1 MTTTYYFRVADF
13 RFSVCLPASCD
24 VGRLLPSFHDFR
36 ETGPS
41 MEKTLFHLTTVPS
54 GQLPAP
60 GSGQLIEQT
69 DNDMGH
75 LVLYALRDGYYIEIT
90 SNGRLHRMAATD
102 DFSVIDADLQWDDP
116 QAGSA
121 LSSLIRTAYAQAIL
135 YHNAISIHASAV
147 HNNGRAYLFMGKSGT
162 GKSTHSALW
171 MEHIPG
177 TELLND
183 DNPTIRIWEGKAYA
197 YGTPWSGK
205 TACYKNQ
212 AFPHRR
218 NGTTETGTGEP
229 LRQARGHRR
238 LHSPLPRM
246 LGHHPRR
253 APPQQALRHPHLP
266 GRESNG
272 GDNGLPARQRGG
284 ADMPRRTDEQ
294 IQKQI
299 NLFFNHE

>member
-13 RFSVCLPASCD
+13 RFSVCLPASCEVD
-24 VGRLLPSFHDFR
+24 RLLPSFHDFR
-36 ETGPS
+36 ETGHT
-41 MEKTLFHLTTVPS
+41 MEKTLFRFTAVSS

-90 SNGRLHRMAATD
+90 SNGRLHRMAATA
-102 DFSVIDADLQWDDP
+102 DFSVIEADLQWDDP

-147 HNNGRAYLFMGKSGT
+147 HNDGRAYLFMGKSGT

-183 DNPTIRIWEGKAYA
+183 DNPTIRFRKGKAYA

-212 AFPHRR
+212 AFPIGGMAR
-218 NGTTETGTGEP
+218 
-229 LRQARGHRR
+229 LRQAPENRFDKLEGIDAFIALYPGCSVITHDEHLRNR
-238 LHSPLPRM
+238 LYDTLTLLAEKVMVGTMDCRPDRE
-246 LGHHPRR
+246 
-253 APPQQALRHPHLP
+253 AALTCHDALT
-266 GRESNG
+266 NKYK
-272 GDNGLPARQRGG
+272 N
-284 ADMPRRTDEQ
+284 
-294 IQKQI
+294 K
-299 NLFFNHE
+299 

>member
-13 RFSVCLPASCD
+13 RFSVCLPASCEVD
-24 VGRLLPSFHDFR
+24 RLLPSFHDFR
-36 ETGPS
+36 ETGHT
-41 MEKTLFHLTTVPS
+41 MEKTLFRFTAVSS

-90 SNGRLHRMAATD
+90 SNGRLHRMAATA

-171 MEHIPG
+171 MEHIPD

-212 AFPHRR
+212 AFPIGGMAR
-218 NGTTETGTGEP
+218 
-229 LRQARGHRR
+229 LRQAPENRFDKLEGIDAFIALYPGCSVITHDEHLRNR
-238 LHSPLPRM
+238 LYDTLTLLAEKVTVGTMDCLPDRE
-246 LGHHPRR
+246 
-253 APPQQALRHPHLP
+253 AALTCHDALT
-266 GRESNG
+266 NKYK
-272 GDNGLPARQRGG
+272 N
-284 ADMPRRTDEQ
+284 
-294 IQKQI
+294 K
-299 NLFFNHE
+299 

>member
-36 ETGPS
+36 DTGHT
-41 MEKTLFHLTTVPS
+41 MEKTLFRFTAVSS

-75 LVLYALRDGYYIEIT
+75 LVLYALRNGYYIEIT

-116 QAGSA
+116 HAGSA

-147 HNNGRAYLFMGKSGT
+147 HNDGRAYLFMGKSGT

-205 TACYKNQ
+205 TPCYKNQ
-212 AFPHRR
+212 AFPIGGMAR
-218 NGTTETGTGEP
+218 
-229 LRQARGHRR
+229 LRQAPENRFDKLEGIDAFIALYPGCSVITHDEHLRNR
-238 LHSPLPRM
+238 LYDTLTLLAEKVTVGTMDCLPDRE
-246 LGHHPRR
+246 
-253 APPQQALRHPHLP
+253 AALTCHDALT
-266 GRESNG
+266 NKYK
-272 GDNGLPARQRGG
+272 N
-284 ADMPRRTDEQ
+284 
-294 IQKQI
+294 K
-299 NLFFNHE
+299 

>member
-13 RFSVCLPASCD
+13 RFSVCLPASCEVD
-24 VGRLLPSFHDFR
+24 RLLPSFHDFR
-36 ETGPS
+36 ETGHT
-41 MEKTLFHLTTVPS
+41 MEKTLFRFTAVSS

-90 SNGRLHRMAATD
+90 SNGRLHRMAATA

-171 MEHIPG
+171 MEHIPD

-183 DNPTIRIWEGKAYA
+183 DNPTIRFREGKAYA

-212 AFPHRR
+212 AFPIGGMAR
-218 NGTTETGTGEP
+218 
-229 LRQARGHRR
+229 LRQAPVNRFDKLEGIDAFIALYPGCSVITHDEHLRNR
-238 LHSPLPRM
+238 LYDTLTLLAEKVTVGTMDCRPDRET
-246 LGHHPRR
+246 
-253 APPQQALRHPHLP
+253 ALTCHDALT
-266 GRESNG
+266 NKYK
-272 GDNGLPARQRGG
+272 N
-284 ADMPRRTDEQ
+284 
-294 IQKQI
+294 K
-299 NLFFNHE
+299 

>member
-13 RFSVCLPASCD
+13 RFSVCLPASCEVD
-24 VGRLLPSFHDFR
+24 RLLPSFHDFR
-36 ETGPS
+36 ETDHT
-41 MEKTLFHLTTVPS
+41 MEKTLFRFTAVSS

-90 SNGRLHRMAATD
+90 SNGRLHRMAATA
-102 DFSVIDADLQWDDP
+102 DFSVIEADLQWDDP

-121 LSSLIRTAYAQAIL
+121 LSSLIRTTYAQAIL

-147 HNNGRAYLFMGKSGT
+147 HNDGRAYLFMGKSGT

-171 MEHIPG
+171 MEHIPD

-183 DNPTIRIWEGKAYA
+183 DNPTIRFREGKAYA

-212 AFPHRR
+212 AFPIGGMAR
-218 NGTTETGTGEP
+218 
-229 LRQARGHRR
+229 LRQAPENRFDKLEGIDAFISLYPGCSVITHDEHLRNR
-238 LHSPLPRM
+238 LYDTLTLLAEKVTVGTMDCRPDRE
-246 LGHHPRR
+246 
-253 APPQQALRHPHLP
+253 AALTCHDALT
-266 GRESNG
+266 NKYK
-272 GDNGLPARQRGG
+272 N
-284 ADMPRRTDEQ
+284 
-294 IQKQI
+294 K
-299 NLFFNHE
+299 

>member
-13 RFSVCLPASCD
+13 RFSVCLPASCEVD
-24 VGRLLPSFHDFR
+24 RLLPSFHDFR
-36 ETGPS
+36 ETGHT
-41 MEKTLFHLTTVPS
+41 MEKTLFRFTAVSS

-90 SNGRLHRMAATD
+90 SNGRLHRMAATA

-147 HNNGRAYLFMGKSGT
+147 HNDGRAYLFMGKSGT

-171 MEHIPG
+171 MEHIPD

-183 DNPTIRIWEGKAYA
+183 DNPTIRFREGKAYA

-212 AFPHRR
+212 AFPIGGMAR
-218 NGTTETGTGEP
+218 
-229 LRQARGHRR
+229 LRQAPENRFDKLEGIDAFIALYPGCSVITHDEHLRNR
-238 LHSPLPRM
+238 LYDTLTLLAEKVTVGTMDCRPDRE
-246 LGHHPRR
+246 
-253 APPQQALRHPHLP
+253 AALTCHDALT
-266 GRESNG
+266 NKYK
-272 GDNGLPARQRGG
+272 N
-284 ADMPRRTDEQ
+284 
-294 IQKQI
+294 K
-299 NLFFNHE
+299 

>member
-13 RFSVCLPASCD
+13 RFSIGLPASCEVD
-24 VGRLLPSFHDFR
+24 RLLPSFHDFR
-36 ETGPS
+36 ETDHT
-41 MEKTLFHLTTVPS
+41 MEKTLFRFTAVSS

-90 SNGRLHRMAATD
+90 SNGRLHRMAATA

-121 LSSLIRTAYAQAIL
+121 LSSLIRTTYAQAIL

-183 DNPTIRIWEGKAYA
+183 DNPTIRFREGKAYA

-205 TACYKNQ
+205 TPCYKNQ
-212 AFPHRR
+212 AFPIGGMAR
-218 NGTTETGTGEP
+218 
-229 LRQARGHRR
+229 LRQAPENRFDKLEGIDAFIALYPGCSVITHDEHLRNR
-238 LHSPLPRM
+238 LYDTLTLLAEKVTVGTMDCLPDRE
-246 LGHHPRR
+246 
-253 APPQQALRHPHLP
+253 AALTCHDALT
-266 GRESNG
+266 NKYK
-272 GDNGLPARQRGG
+272 N
-284 ADMPRRTDEQ
+284 
-294 IQKQI
+294 K
-299 NLFFNHE
+299 

>member
-13 RFSVCLPASCD
+13 RFSVCLPASCEVD
-24 VGRLLPSFHDFR
+24 RLLPSFHDFR
-36 ETGPS
+36 ETDHT
-41 MEKTLFHLTTVPS
+41 MEKTLFRFTAVPS
-54 GQLPAP
+54 EHLPAP

-205 TACYKNQ
+205 TPCYKNQ
-212 AFPHRR
+212 AFPIEGMAR
-218 NGTTETGTGEP
+218 
-229 LRQARGHRR
+229 LRQAPENRFDKLEGIDAFIALYPGCSVITHNEHLRNR
-238 LHSPLPRM
+238 LYDTLTLLAEKVTVGTMDCRPDRE
-246 LGHHPRR
+246 
-253 APPQQALRHPHLP
+253 AALTCHDALT
-266 GRESNG
+266 NKYK
-272 GDNGLPARQRGG
+272 N
-284 ADMPRRTDEQ
+284 
-294 IQKQI
+294 K
-299 NLFFNHE
+299 

>member
-1 MTTTYYFRVADF
+1 MTITYYFRVADF
-13 RFSVCLPASCD
+13 HFSVCLPASCEVD
-24 VGRLLPSFHDFR
+24 RLLPSFHDFR
-36 ETGPS
+36 ETDHT
-41 MEKTLFHLTTVPS
+41 MEKTLFRFTAVSS

-90 SNGRLHRMAATD
+90 SNGRLHRMAATA
-102 DFSVIDADLQWDDP
+102 DFSVIEADLQWNDP

-183 DNPTIRIWEGKAYA
+183 DNPTIRFREGKAYA

-212 AFPHRR
+212 AFPIGGMARLKQAPENRFDKLEGIDAFIALYPGCSVITHDEHLR
-218 NGTTETGTGEP
+218 NRLYDTLTLLAEKVTVGTMDCRPDRE
-229 LRQARGHRR
+229 A
-238 LHSPLPRM
+238 
-246 LGHHPRR
+246 
-253 APPQQALRHPHLP
+253 ALTCHDALT
-266 GRESNG
+266 NKYK
-272 GDNGLPARQRGG
+272 N
-284 ADMPRRTDEQ
+284 
-294 IQKQI
+294 K
-299 NLFFNHE
+299 